1 MHYARLEMNSV
12 ELRQLEHFVAVA
24 EEGQFTRAAERC
36 GIAQSALSTSIRAL
50 EGDLGA
56 QLFLRT
62 TRRVT
67 LTEAGRALLPEA
79 RRTLIAADLARTA
92 VRETQALLRGRL
104 AIGGIATFDL
114 LDQPAL
120 LRRFCAK
127 HPGVTI
133 RYRRAD
139 SSSLIADVR
148 DGRLDV
154 AFVSLPARL
163 PPTLRAIGLLVAPIM
178 LCCHAAHRLA
188 DRTEVTMA
196 ELAEESLVGMP
207 SASSVVDDMHR
218 VFAGNGVR
226 LTVPYEV
233 NDIATMFEFVEHGLA
248 VTLTIE
254 AFAVDHPDL
263 RSVPIAGTPLVWTL
277 ALITP
282 APEQTTAAANELIR
296 LLPGLGVTG
305 DS

>member
-1 MHYARLEMNSV
+1 MHYARREMNSV
-12 ELRQLEHFVAVA
+12 ELRQLEQFVAVA

-36 GIAQSALSTSIRAL
+36 GIAQSALSTSIRVL
-50 EGDLGA
+50 EEDLGA

-67 LTEAGRALLPEA
+67 LTEAGRALLTEA
-79 RRTLIAADLARTA
+79 RRTLIAADAARTA
-92 VRETQALLRGRL
+92 VHETQALLRGRL
-104 AIGGIATFDL
+104 AIGGISTVNL

-127 HPGVTI
+127 HPGVNI

-139 SSSLIADVR
+139 SNTLIADVR

-154 AFVSLPARL
+154 AFVSLPVHL
-163 PPTLRAIGLLVAPIM
+163 PASLRAIDLVTAPIM
-178 LCCHAAHRLA
+178 LCCHAGHRLA
-188 DRTEVTMA
+188 ERTEVTMA
-196 ELAEESLVGMP
+196 ELAKESLVGMP

-218 VFAGNGVR
+218 VFAGKGIR

-233 NDIATMFEFVEHGLA
+233 NDIPTMFEFVEHGLA
-248 VTLTIE
+248 VTLTVE
-254 AFAVDHPDL
+254 AFAAGHPAL
-263 RSVPIAGTPLVWTL
+263 RSVPIAGTPMVWTL

-282 APEQTTAAANELIR
+282 APEQTTAAASELIS
-296 LLPGLGVTG
+296 LLPRREVTG
-305 DS
+305 GA